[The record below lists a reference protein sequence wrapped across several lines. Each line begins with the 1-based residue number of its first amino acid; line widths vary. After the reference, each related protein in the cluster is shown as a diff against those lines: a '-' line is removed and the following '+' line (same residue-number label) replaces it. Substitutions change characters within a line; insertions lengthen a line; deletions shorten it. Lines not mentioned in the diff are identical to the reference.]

1 MSGKSIGL
9 LASKAYKHGC
19 LAVDPMMNNDDAKLD
34 EEIAHIN
41 QRLQALEEEKSQ
53 LLACKAA
60 LASTTSNLI
69 ATSSTLAAKDKVA
82 LFQKF
87 FVGREDI
94 HAFRW
99 ENNTGK
105 SGYAVACHNE
115 WQPGLCNKPKIKC
128 SDCSNKAYK
137 ALEPKTI
144 YDHLSGT
151 QTVGLYPLMRDDT
164 CQLLAADFD
173 KSDWQQAVKAFA
185 QACSDYTIPYAIER
199 SRSGNGAHIWVFFEG
214 KIPAKDARRLG
225 FYLLDRAMENYPG
238 LSFDSYDRLFPNQ
251 DSLPSGGFGN
261 LIALPLQYRP
271 RQHGNSVF
279 VDQNLAAHSDQW
291 QFLNGLAKLPLNKL
305 HRLLQQFDEDIPE
318 LTEKPWEQSVPIV
331 RARINDGPARIKIV
345 LANQVFIPV
354 DALPSKLL
362 ARLKRQASFAN
373 PVFFKTQAMR
383 FSTHGIPRYI
393 SLACIEQD
401 YLVIPRGCLD
411 DIIELLREQDIAVDI
426 DNKRT
431 TGSQLKDIRFLGELR
446 GDQKQAVEKL
456 TAHDTGILH
465 APAAFGKTVT
475 AIGVIAKRRVNTLI
489 LTHTRQLLDQWKE
502 RLSAFLEGVDIG
514 VVGGGKRKPT
524 GAIDI
529 ATYQSL
535 LKPKDNSVDPMLLG
549 YGQVIVDE
557 CHHISAPNY
566 DRLLSE
572 VRALYVLGLTATP
585 ERQDGH
591 QPIIFMQAGPVR
603 HRIKTDKHTQ
613 FEQRVDVRTVSG
625 RPPEHIIS
633 EDQKTHIADVYR
645 WLMESETRNAQIVR
659 DIGTQ
664 IDDGANPLVLTE
676 RREHAES
683 ISQQLAD
690 KGYETVVLRG
700 ATRNKER
707 ERAME
712 KAKTAQVLVA
722 TGKYIG
728 EGFDLPRLDTLFLA
742 LPISWKGSL
751 AQYAGRLH
759 RVADSKDKVAI
770 YDYVDNALPMLQRM
784 FRRRCKGYEAMG
796 YTLVYDADTE
806 SVQSELA
813 V

>member
-1 MSGKSIGL
+1 MK
-9 LASKAYKHGC
+9 
-19 LAVDPMMNNDDAKLD
+19 NNNATNSSQ
-34 EEIAHIN
+34 EIERIN
-41 QRLQALEEEKSQ
+41 QRLQALEEEKSR
-53 LLACKAA
+53 LLARKAA
-60 LASTTSNLI
+60 LEPTTSNLI

-94 HAFRW
+94 YAFRW
-99 ENNTGK
+99 ENKAGK
-105 SGYAVACHNE
+105 SGYSVACHNE

-128 SDCSNKAYK
+128 GDCSNKAYK
-137 ALEPKTI
+137 ALESKTV
-144 YDHLSGT
+144 YGHLSGI

-164 CQLLAADFD
+164 CQLLAVDFD
-173 KSDWQQAVKAFA
+173 KSDWQQAAKAFA
-185 QACSDYTIPYAIER
+185 QVCSDHTIPYAIER

-214 KIPAKDARRLG
+214 KIPARDARRLG
-225 FYLLDRAMENYPG
+225 FGLLDRAMENYPR
-238 LSFDSYDRLFPNQ
+238 LSFGSYDRLFPNQ
-251 DSLPSGGFGN
+251 DSLPGGGFGN
-261 LIALPLQYRP
+261 LIALPLQYQP
-271 RQHGNSVF
+271 RQIGNSVF
-279 VDQNLAAHSDQW
+279 VDQNLVAHPDQW
-291 QFLNGLAKLPLNKL
+291 QFLHSLAKLPLNKL
-305 HRLLQQFDEDIPE
+305 HRLLQQFDENIPE
-318 LTEKPWEQSVPIV
+318 LTTKPWEQGVPV
-331 RARINDGPARIKIV
+331 ARTKISDCPVRIKMV
-345 LANQVFIPV
+345 LANQMFIPV
-354 DALPSKLL
+354 NALPSKLL

-393 SLACIEQD
+393 SLARIEQD
-401 YLVIPRGCLD
+401 YLVIPRGCLEPV
-411 DIIELLREQDIAVDI
+411 IELLREQDIAVDI
-426 DNKRT
+426 DDKRT
-431 TGSQLKDIRFLGELR
+431 PGKQLKGIRFLGELR
-446 GDQKQAVEKL
+446 GNQKQAVKKL

-465 APAAFGKTVT
+465 APTAFGKTVT

-489 LTHTRQLLDQWKE
+489 LTHTRQLLDQWKAC
-502 RLSAFLEGVDIG
+502 LSVFLEGVDIG

-524 GAIDI
+524 ACIDI

-535 LKPKDNSVDPMLLG
+535 LKRKDNSIDPVLLD
-549 YGQVIVDE
+549 YGQVIIDE
-557 CHHISAPNY
+557 CHHISAPDY

-572 VRALYVLGLTATP
+572 VRARYVLGLTATP

-591 QPIIFMQAGPVR
+591 QPIIFMQAGPIR
-603 HRIKTDKHTQ
+603 HQVKTDKHTR
-613 FEQRVDVRTVSG
+613 FERRVYVRTVLDM
-625 RPPEHIIS
+625 PPDHLVS
-633 EDQKTHIADVYR
+633 EDRKPHIADVYR
-645 WLMESETRNAQIVR
+645 WLMESETRNVQIVK

-664 IDDGANPLVLTE
+664 IDDGANPLLLTE
-676 RREHAES
+676 RREHAEF

-700 ATRNKER
+700 ATRTKER
-707 ERAME
+707 EEAME

-784 FRRRCKGYEAMG
+784 FQRRCKGYATMG
-796 YTLVYDADTE
+796 YTLVYDTDAE